1 MNLFSTAKKVEAPA
15 PKAKKNDK
23 ERVLIKGLEDYAI
36 ICDLEKN
43 LAAIKETLRLDV
55 VAGMKS
61 YFGKFKTRPENFR
74 GFEGDA
80 EASCELKIR
89 PSASP
94 LNPAEVELAKDKGIP
109 TEEVELIPE
118 RFVINPA
125 LMADQKKLEAI
136 SKALSKVPGC
146 EDFIL
151 HQERQVNTVVNEA
164 SLTKVFEAGLF
175 ESHGSLVSVLSVKP
189 TVKTPEVSSAIARAQ
204 KLLGVEVKR

>member
-1 MNLFSTAKKVEAPA
+1 VEDPQFTKDYHDPDKRSIANALTVEFTDGKKLKEIVCEYPIGHKRRRKDGIPLLEAKF
-15 PKAKKNDK
+15 
-23 ERVLIKGLEDYAI
+23 RV
-36 ICDLEKN
+36 N
-43 LAAIKETLRLDV
+43 LARRFPARQQQAILDV
-55 VAGMKS
+55 S
-61 YFGKFKTRPENFR
+61 
-74 GFEGDA
+74 
-80 EASCELKIR
+80 L
-89 PSASP
+89 
-94 LNPAEVELAKDKGIP
+94 
-109 TEEVELIPE
+109 
-118 RFVINPA
+118 
-125 LMADQKKLEAI
+125 DQKKLEAI